1 MELGRAR
8 IRRHRI
14 ILFSLCSVFGIMMFL
29 TIGILMASEIIT
41 ISSAKTPEISWSNDF
56 DDLGLLTNDSL
67 EYNFDKIADNYQ
79 RSAGTIYLTFDD
91 GPGAYTARLLDILK
105 QYNVKAT
112 FFVTGGGDDSLII
125 REYQEGHTVGL
136 HTWSHRYDQLYRS
149 VDAYF
154 EDLQLVHDRVQA
166 LTGVDSKIIRFPGGS
181 SNTVSAKYDGKT
193 KIMST
198 LTQEVGK
205 RGYVYFDWNIA
216 SGDAG
221 NVTTTDGVYNTVVSH
236 LHDGV
241 NVILQHDIKSYSV
254 DAVEKIIKFG
264 LDNGYTFEPLTVN
277 SPTVHH
283 GVNN

>member
-1 MELGRAR
+1 
-8 IRRHRI
+8 
-14 ILFSLCSVFGIMMFL
+14 MFV
-29 TIGILMASEIIT
+29 TIGILMASEIIAA
-41 ISSAKTPEISWSNDF
+41 SSAKVPEISWSDVF
-56 DDLGLLTNDSL
+56 DDLEPIVNVSS
-67 EYNFDKIADNYQ
+67 EYNFDEIVSNYQ
-79 RSAGTIYLTFDD
+79 HSAGTIYLTFDD
-91 GPGAYTARLLDILK
+91 GPGAHTARLLDILK
-105 QYNVKAT
+105 QYGVKAT
-112 FFVTGGGDDSLII
+112 FFVTGGGDDALIV

-154 EDLQLVHDRVQA
+154 EDLKLVHDRVQA

-193 KIMST
+193 RIMSA
-198 LTQEVGK
+198 LTQEVEK

-221 NVTTTDGVYNTVVSH
+221 NVTTADGVYNTVVSH

-241 NVILQHDIKSYSV
+241 NVVLQHDIKGYSV
-254 DAVEKIIKFG
+254 DAVERIIKFG
-264 LDNGYTFEPLTVN
+264 LDNGYNFEPLTAN
-277 SPTVHH
+277 SPTAHH

>member
-1 MELGRAR
+1 
-8 IRRHRI
+8 
-14 ILFSLCSVFGIMMFL
+14 MFL